1 MKPEEISA
9 DACKKIDVGSELVN
23 EHLKVLEDMVRID
36 SRSFGVNEFK
46 GDRTVPSDM
55 KEILECAKKYLTKIG
70 LSKVSINDSKSKH
83 PFPILMAE
91 IFAAE
96 EKPTLLFYAHLDKQ
110 PYMDNEKFEK
120 WGGIAPTQL
129 RWNEDRSRAYGR
141 GAADDLSGVVSI
153 GMSIDCLLY
162 TSPSPRD

>member
-1 MKPEEISA
+1 MKPEEIST
-9 DACKKIDVGSELVN
+9 DACKKIVVGSELVN

-70 LSKVSINDSKSKH
+70 LSKVLINDSKSKH

-110 PYMDNEKFEK
+110 PYMDNEKFE
-120 WGGIAPTQL
+120 
-129 RWNEDRSRAYGR
+129 
-141 GAADDLSGVVSI
+141 
-153 GMSIDCLLY
+153 
-162 TSPSPRD
+162 